1 MVYLD
6 YAGAALPSISQQ
18 LQSMQ
23 LPSIL
28 ANPHTTGPAASHTKL
43 LLEQAKQLVLELLQG
58 YSTDSHPGYDILFT
72 SGTTEALR
80 IIAEQFPW
88 TCCPTCKTQSTLVY
102 SNHSHTSVLGMR
114 ESAMAHGGTYQEYPL
129 AAFVTTSFTSLQQQQ
144 RQQQWYPPPPPTNC
158 SCHVQ
163 HLLVLPVECNFS
175 GERPNLSRVLSTI
188 SSSSHWMTMLDIAK
202 AASTSPINLHTL
214 NPDMACL
221 SFYKLF
227 GTPTGLGALLVR
239 RNVTSTLQQSSG
251 CRYFGGGSVNM
262 VLPTSVIRK
271 EGLVHHGT
279 PHFRG
284 IASIVYGVQELTAI
298 GGMVAI
304 QQHTMCLANEL
315 RQRLRALR
323 HPNGTSLVQIYGNL
337 NTTSESGPTVTFNLH
352 YYDGSFVGYN
362 EVSKLA
368 AIHSPPIQLR
378 TGCFCNPGACQE
390 ALGLT
395 DKQIQENYKVSG
407 HICGDHI
414 DIIHGRPTGAI
425 RVSLGKDSI
434 WEDIDVFVSF
444 IQSTFVSTTTV
455 SAIIEPITHTEV
467 EVCVTELYIFPIK
480 SCAAQRVSS
489 WRMDTITG
497 KMEWDREFALV
508 DSSGTAMR
516 LQTYPQMS
524 QVRPMIALDTSF
536 MTVTAPG
543 MPNLLIDIHK
553 RSDDDYDDTTVI
565 QVCGNKCGVRLWADT
580 NASDWFS
587 NFLGVQCW
595 LARHDGN
602 TERQG
607 VAFANEESL
616 LLISEHA
623 VDALNDVLKRQGQCP
638 AETRHFR
645 PNLVI
650 RHVLSSQ
657 GYDHMEDNW
666 KSLMLL
672 RTKTQLNVV
681 GECPRCAMVDVD
693 PTSGTKGKTLQA
705 LADYRRRKG
714 RIMFGIFL
722 RRSPHDFTEK
732 STEWIKEGDL
742 LKCQ

>member
-1 MVYLD
+1 
-6 YAGAALPSISQQ
+6 
-18 LQSMQ
+18 
-23 LPSIL
+23 
-28 ANPHTTGPAASHTKL
+28 
-43 LLEQAKQLVLELLQG
+43 
-58 YSTDSHPGYDILFT
+58 
-72 SGTTEALR
+72 
-80 IIAEQFPW
+80 
-88 TCCPTCKTQSTLVY
+88 
-102 SNHSHTSVLGMR
+102 
-114 ESAMAHGGTYQEYPL
+114 
-129 AAFVTTSFTSLQQQQ
+129 
-144 RQQQWYPPPPPTNC
+144 
-158 SCHVQ
+158 
-163 HLLVLPVECNFS
+163 
-175 GERPNLSRVLSTI
+175 
-188 SSSSHWMTMLDIAK
+188 MLDIAK
-202 AASTSPINLHTL
+202 AASTSPINLHNL

-227 GTPTGLGALLVR
+227 GAPTGLGALLVR
-239 RNVTSTLQQSSG
+239 RNVTSILQQSSRY
-251 CRYFGGGSVNM
+251 RYFGGGSVDM
-262 VLPTSVIRK
+262 VLPTTVMRK
-271 EGLVHHGT
+271 VGLVHHGT
-279 PHFRG
+279 THFRG
-284 IASIVYGVQELTAI
+284 IAELVHGIHELNAV
-298 GGMVAI
+298 GGMTAI

-323 HPNGTSLVQIYGNL
+323 HSNGTSLVQIYGNS
-337 NTTSESGPTVTFNLH
+337 NTTSESGPIVTFNLR

-390 ALGLT
+390 ALGLS
-395 DKQIQENYKVSG
+395 DEQIQDNYEVSG
-407 HICGDHI
+407 HVCGDHI

-434 WEDIDVFVSF
+434 WEDVDVFVSF
-444 IQSTFVSTTTV
+444 VQATFVSTTTV
-455 SAIIEPITHTEV
+455 SAIIEPISHTEVEV

-480 SCAAQRVSS
+480 SCAAQRVSA
-489 WRMDTITG
+489 WRMDTLTG

-524 QVRPMIALDTSF
+524 QVRPKIALDALF

-543 MPNLLIDIHK
+543 MPDLLIDLHK
-553 RSDDDYDDTTVI
+553 QPDDDNTTVI
-565 QVCGNKCGVRLWADT
+565 QVCGNKCGVRLWADA

-595 LARHDGN
+595 LARHDGSM
-602 TERQG
+602 ERQG

-623 VDALNDVLKRQGQCP
+623 VEALNAVLKRQGQFP
-638 AETRHFR
+638 AQTRHFR

-650 RHVLSSQ
+650 RNLLSSQ
-657 GYDHMEDNW
+657 GFDHIEDKW
-666 KSLMLL
+666 KSIILL

-681 GECPRCAMVDVD
+681 GQCPRCAMVDVD

-722 RRSPHDFTEK
+722 RQTSEHLTNRG
-732 STEWIKEGDL
+732 TEWIKEGDL